1 MNNYEAM
8 LLIRPDLS
16 EEEKTTVFNH
26 INQLINNKAGKVHS
40 ADVWA
45 AKRKL
50 FYKIK
55 STLTSGG
62 ARRYNEA
69 LFYLVI
75 FELDPLQIAQLRR
88 DFKLNDSIMRVLI
101 LQKQKAQ

>member
-16 EEEKTTVFNH
+16 EEEKNTTFSQVTTA
-26 INQLINNKAGKVHS
+26 INNKKGKIQN
-40 ADVWA
+40 AEMWG

-50 FYKIK
+50 AYKIR

-62 ARRYNEA
+62 AKKFNEA
-69 LFYLVI
+69 LFYLVN
-75 FELDPLQIAQLRR
+75 FQVGADQITELRR
-88 DFKLNDSIMRVLI
+88 DFKLNDSIIRVLI
-101 LQKQKAQ
+101 IRKGK

>member
-16 EEEKTTVFNH
+16 EDEK
-26 INQLINNKAGKVHS
+26 NNTFSQIKGAVSNKSGNIES
-40 ADVWA
+40 ADVWS

-50 FYKIK
+50 AYKIR

-62 ARRYNEA
+62 AKRFSEA
-69 LFYLVI
+69 LYYLVN
-75 FELDPLQIAQLRR
+75 FQINPNQITELRR

-101 LQKQKAQ
+101 LEKGK